1 MHGIAQEHRGGAYC
15 RRERL
20 AIRAGGES
28 VREGRDILRAAPD
41 MADSPPTPPNPPAC
55 RKCAF
60 VFEAG
65 AVFERCPNCGTPTQ
79 APPEEAGRVILPRL
93 TALPLP
99 GTPIGSIRKTPA
111 NASLEGFFVPPTLVG
126 DRPPGEQANVPSA
139 PTSRPPSQPSPEA
152 SNGDV
157 DLPAPVSTT
166 RPFTLPR
173 IEVPRMAV
181 SSPLDS
187 RDLENSAELDLPHLS
202 EMSTVTARTVSRSDD
217 VEVDLADIKAETR
230 ELPTQPDAP
239 LPPPRPQLQSR
250 RPTVI
255 VTPTT
260 PEPGALAYV
269 GLVGLFAALA
279 ACWWFYYSRA
289 QEVSLVAGAYAS
301 QVLSDAAAIR
311 ERDERLAALFDDD
324 TIDGYLAAMTVAEQT
339 DDPLGRAE
347 AALRIHLRYGPDPV
361 RASQA
366 EVWLAATAGRESDRA
381 ERIRALAALAEGD
394 HRKAQNLLAA
404 AAEPGVALYRGLLA
418 LAVGDH
424 KVASEHASEAMS
436 LRTGDQTARW
446 LNFATELAKDRRAS
460 LDGLRDVADR
470 QPQRPALQLLL
481 VDALIARGRL
491 AEARKRLE
499 ALVREPGVSD
509 VHQAR
514 VLVRH
519 ARVAASSVEV
529 SRSVYWADE
538 AIKLAPRDPE
548 VVHASLRVLIEADEL
563 ARAQQGLTARLRDA
577 PDDLE
582 AQILQ
587 ADLALR
593 ASNESAAAKAIE
605 KLAAEPPT
613 LLESTFLRGRLAL
626 LAGNTEDAARQFHT
640 AASAQPAHVR
650 AAVEYARLRP
660 REDTLKLL
668 EKLLERRSRDPTESA
683 RADLRA
689 LALAAANVQAEL
701 GRRDEA
707 INALDRALA
716 MDCDDNAAQ
725 LRRGVLTL
733 ETARADAGRVDLL
746 AVNERTGGFA
756 GLLGPLSRLYIQS
769 GELRQLEAMVQPH
782 LSDVRA
788 PDETVL
794 AIARLRLAQ
803 GAVEAAESLTDQI
816 LLRSPG
822 SWEGHLLKAKVL
834 LARGEPV
841 LAQQELRLSRPVHA
855 NADVELVAGKIAERG
870 GRLQE
875 ALAAYRRAHQLAPTL
890 HEAGFLYG
898 RALLQLGRAQEAV
911 TELSAVTKATEAF
924 PGAFVALGQ
933 ALHERA
939 NFEEGRRQLQRAVAL
954 EPGLAEAHYWLGRC
968 EYELQL
974 HAEAAVSLGRAV
986 RGAAPETLWLPDA
999 HLWLARA
1006 SEAHGDVAASRT
1018 AYEEFLR
1025 LAAATAPGRRE
1036 AERALARLARAP

>member
-1 MHGIAQEHRGGAYC
+1 
-15 RRERL
+15 
-20 AIRAGGES
+20 
-28 VREGRDILRAAPD
+28 
-41 MADSPPTPPNPPAC
+41 MADSPSTPPNPPAC

-60 VFEAG
+60 VFEVG
-65 AVFERCPNCGTPTQ
+65 AVFERCPNCGTPTL

-111 NASLEGFFVPPTLVG
+111 NATVEGFFVPSTLVG
-126 DRPPGEQANVPSA
+126 DRPAEERTDASSA
-139 PTSRPPSQPSPEA
+139 PTSRPPPQPAPEVG
-152 SNGDV
+152 SNED

-173 IEVPRMAV
+173 IGMASRFAV
-181 SSPLDS
+181 STALDS

-202 EMSTVTARTVSRSDD
+202 EMSMVTARTVSRSDD

-239 LPPPRPQLQSR
+239 LPPPRPHLQSR

-269 GLVGLFAALA
+269 GVVGLLA
-279 ACWWFYYSRA
+279 VLAVCWWFYYSRA
-289 QEVSLVAGAYAS
+289 QEASLVAGSYAS
-301 QVLSDAAAIR
+301 QVLSDPAAIR

-324 TIDGYLAAMTVAEQT
+324 TIDGYLAALTVAEQT

-347 AALRIHLRYGPDPV
+347 AALRIHVRYGPDPV

-366 EVWLAATAGRESDRA
+366 DVWLAATAGRESYRA
-381 ERIRALAALAEGD
+381 ERIRALAAIAGD
-394 HRKAQNLLAA
+394 DQAKARNLLAA

-418 LAVGDH
+418 LAAGDH
-424 KVASEHASEAMS
+424 KAASDYASEAMS
-436 LRTGDQTARW
+436 LRPGDQTARW
-446 LNFATELAKDRRAS
+446 LSFATDLAKDRRS
-460 LDGLRDVADR
+460 TLDVLRDAADR

-481 VDALIARGRL
+481 VDALIGRGRL

-499 ALVREPGVSD
+499 ALVREPGSSD

-538 AIKLAPRDPE
+538 AMKLAPRDPE
-548 VVHASLRVLIEADEL
+548 VVHASLRVFMEADEL
-563 ARAQQGLTARLRDA
+563 ARAQQSLTARLREA
-577 PDDLE
+577 PDDLA

-587 ADLALR
+587 AELALR
-593 ASNESAAAKAIE
+593 ASNESAATKSIE

-626 LAGNTEDAARQFHT
+626 LASNSDEAARQFHQAAT
-640 AASAQPAHVR
+640 ADPPHVR

-660 REDTLKLL
+660 REDDTLKLI
-668 EKLLERRSRDPTESA
+668 ENLLELRSRDPTESA

-689 LALAAANVQAEL
+689 LALARANVMVEL
-701 GRRDEA
+701 GRRDDA
-707 INALDRALA
+707 MTALDSALA
-716 MDCDDNAAQ
+716 GDRDDNAAQ
-725 LRRGVLTL
+725 LRRGVLAL
-733 ETARADAGRVDLL
+733 ETSRADAGRVDLL
-746 AVNERTGGFA
+746 AVYERTGGFA
-756 GLLGPLSRLYIQS
+756 GLLGPLSRLYIRS
-769 GELRQLEAMVQPH
+769 GELRPLEAMVQPH
-782 LSDVRA
+782 LSDNRA

-834 LARGEPV
+834 LARGEPA
-841 LAQQELRLSRPVHA
+841 LAQAELRLSRPGHP
-855 NADVELVAGKIAERG
+855 NADVELAAGKIAERS

-875 ALAAYRRAHQLAPTL
+875 ALPAYRRAHQLAPTL
-890 HEAGFLYG
+890 HEAGYLYG
-898 RALLQLGRAQEAV
+898 RALLQLGRTQEAV

-924 PGAFVALGQ
+924 PAAFVALGQ
-933 ALHERA
+933 ALHERE
-939 NFEEGRRQLQRAVAL
+939 NFEEGRRQLQRAAAL
-954 EPGLAEAHYWLGRC
+954 EPGLVEAHYWLGRC
-968 EYELQL
+968 EHELQL
-974 HAEAAVSLGRAV
+974 HAEAAVSLGRAI
-986 RGAAPETLWLPDA
+986 RAAAPETPWLPDA

-1025 LAAATAPGRRE
+1025 LAPATAPGRRE
-1036 AERALARLARAP
+1036 AERALVRLGRAP